1 MLKVLGNICKCGEI
15 GVASRPKV
23 SDEETMLP
31 PSPNG
36 TYTGSLSPPSSPGA
50 PSLPSSNGS
59 HESPPEVIRLSTQ
72 QLGQAP
78 PLHPKLCAKRSSSRT
93 REDNASAV
101 RTENRILSESC
112 DVRRYLIDRKRLLTQ
127 QNDTSVMEEK
137 DTIIRLITILEA
149 LQSDYERLCQEL
161 GDLNHT
167 REILEDRTASQEN
180 EIETLKNESTQ
191 RAKDL
196 AEASKTVAHLSK
208 ELERNRSS
216 RTSRHFRSMKKFSSA
231 ADMAKLKFS
240 MTEEVLVQSPMD
252 ENSCRITGC
261 VLVTPTTMAVAD
273 CNNSAVKIVDIQ
285 NNSIVRYFRL
295 CAAPWDVTILPNDE
309 IAVTLQLK
317 KFVQIIALDSRNQEV
332 FLKVDGDC
340 RGIDYVHKLRAL
352 VITFVDPEKVELID
366 LQGTPLK
373 TFSFHN
379 GEAMFLRPHYVCCSN
394 TEDLVFVSDTL
405 KNTVTKLSLA
415 GEVLGVYSDREMTE
429 PEGVCSTSDGGFLV
443 SSYSKNLIQL
453 VSKNFEKIEN
463 ILTDM
468 DGIEG
473 VQTMHFDLKN
483 CKIYVALYKNNVKV
497 FSPSGK

>member
-1 MLKVLGNICKCGEI
+1 MEYSRNAREPGGVLKVLGNICKCGEI

-167 REILEDRTASQEN
+167 REILEDRTA
-180 EIETLKNESTQ
+180 
-191 RAKDL
+191 
-196 AEASKTVAHLSK
+196 
-208 ELERNRSS
+208 RNRSS

-285 NNSIVRYFRL
+285 NNSITMR
-295 CAAPWDVTILPNDE
+295 
-309 IAVTLQLK
+309 
-317 KFVQIIALDSRNQEV
+317 
-332 FLKVDGDC
+332 
-340 RGIDYVHKLRAL
+340 RAL
-352 VITFVDPEKVELID
+352 
-366 LQGTPLK
+366 GCY
-373 TFSFHN
+373 N
-379 GEAMFLRPHYVCCSN
+379 
-394 TEDLVFVSDTL
+394 
-405 KNTVTKLSLA
+405 
-415 GEVLGVYSDREMTE
+415 
-429 PEGVCSTSDGGFLV
+429 ST
-443 SSYSKNLIQL
+443 Q
-453 VSKNFEKIEN
+453 
-463 ILTDM
+463 
-468 DGIEG
+468 
-473 VQTMHFDLKN
+473 
-483 CKIYVALYKNNVKV
+483 
-497 FSPSGK
+497 